1 MDIIS
6 ILIGLII
13 GFFVSYIIFNLLNK
27 TKNVSKAD
35 YEILNIKFNET
46 NTQMKV
52 NEDRLSSQQ
61 QEFSKLNIKWEFRES
76 EFAGLQ
82 SKSASLET
90 TVKNNELKLS
100 ELLKSLSD
108 QTILNTTQQNEI
120 NLLKQKIA
128 EENANNNSLTENL
141 KSQREINKNQV
152 NEITQ
157 FTEKI
162 TRITAENSTL
172 TANNSSLTDNFNSLK
187 ENSLKQGEKLTQLAD
202 NHNKL
207 TVENSTLTANNSSL
221 TENLNLLKENS
232 QKQLNELSVL
242 TQKITK
248 ITAENSTLT
257 ANNSSLTDNYNSLKE
272 NNQKQNEQLNQLS
285 ILQNKL
291 TSENSTLVANN
302 SALTEKLTSQK
313 EEIIEIQ
320 KTAHLQFEKI
330 ANQILEEKSGKFTEA
345 NKTNIEA
352 LLKPLGEN
360 IDNFKKK
367 VEETYDKESKQRF
380 SLEERVKE
388 LVEQTNKVSN
398 EANNLATALKGQS
411 KKQGNWGEMILESIL
426 QKSGL
431 VKDREYFLQQ
441 TIKDEEGK
449 SLRPDVLVKLPD
461 NRIIIIDSKVSL
473 VAYDRFSSS
482 DTADKQ
488 AIHLAEHLKS
498 IYGHIDD
505 LYGKKYDNLEASLDF
520 TMMFV
525 PIEPAYLI
533 SIQNDQDL
541 WAYAY
546 SKRILLISPTN
557 LIACLK
563 LMADLWKREMQ
574 SKNAMDIVKR
584 GELLYEK
591 FVTFVSTLEDV
602 GKHINKSQQSYTAA
616 IGQLNSGAGHLVGQA
631 LKLKNLGLKSSKEI
645 PVTMLPTD
653 FEPELII
660 EQKQLE

>member
-6 ILIGLII
+6 TLIGLVV
-13 GFFVSYIIFNLLNK
+13 GLLVSYIIFNLLNK

-35 YEILNIKFNET
+35 FETLTAKFNET

-52 NEDRLSSQQ
+52 SEDRLLSLQ
-61 QEFSKLNIKWEFRES
+61 QENSKLNAKYDAREN
-76 EFAGLQ
+76 EITVLQ
-82 SKSASLET
+82 SKNSSLET
-90 TVKNNELKLS
+90 TLKNNDEKIFELT
-100 ELLKSLSD
+100 KSLSE
-108 QTILNTTQQNEI
+108 QTALNTTLQNEI
-120 NLLKQKIA
+120 NLLKQKVA
-128 EENANNNSLTENL
+128 EE
-141 KSQREINKNQV
+141 K
-152 NEITQ
+152 
-157 FTEKI
+157 
-162 TRITAENSTL
+162 
-172 TANNSSLTDNFNSLK
+172 
-187 ENSLKQGEKLTQLAD
+187 
-202 NHNKL
+202 
-207 TVENSTLTANNSSL
+207 ANNSSL
-221 TENLNLLKENS
+221 TENLKS
-232 QKQLNELSVL
+232 QKEAILKQSEEIVQSNEKINNISADNSAL
-242 TQKITK
+242 TAKNSSLTENYTNIKETSKKQEEQITK
-248 ITAENSTLT
+248 LTELNNKLNSVNSTLT
-257 ANNSSLTDNYNSLKE
+257 ANNSALNDKLLT
-272 NNQKQNEQLNQLS
+272 
-285 ILQNKL
+285 
-291 TSENSTLVANN
+291 
-302 SALTEKLTSQK
+302 QK

-320 KTAHLQFEKI
+320 KTSHLQFEKI
-330 ANQILEEKSGKFTEA
+330 ASQILEEKSGKFTEV

-352 LLKPLGEN
+352 LLRPLGEN

-380 SLEERVKE
+380 SLEEKVKE
-388 LVEQTNKVSN
+388 LIEQTNKVSS
-398 EANNLATALKGQS
+398 EANNLATALKGQA

-473 VAYDRFSSS
+473 VSYDRYSSS
-482 DTADKQ
+482 ETAEEQK
-488 AIHLAEHLKS
+488 IHLEAHLKS

-533 SIQNDQDL
+533 SIQSDQEL

-563 LMADLWKREMQ
+563 LMADLWKRELQ
-574 SKNAMDIVKR
+574 SKNAMEIVKR

-591 FVTFVSTLEDV
+591 FVSFVSTLEDV
-602 GKHINKSQQSYTAA
+602 GKHINKTQQSYTVA
-616 IGQLNSGAGHLVGQA
+616 IGQLNTGSGHLIGQA

-645 PVTMLPTD
+645 PVALLPID
-653 FEPELII
+653 FETEVII
-660 EQKQLE
+660 DSKQIEE